1 MRNEVRICGFGGQG
15 VVMAGHVLGKAAA
28 AYDGLTAIQTQSYGP
43 EARGGAARSEV
54 VIADRP
60 IGYPRL
66 LSANILVA
74 MSQEA
79 FRKFKTDLREDA
91 VVIVDPDLVIDHE
104 VDRKTYLV
112 PATRIAEE
120 LGNKIT
126 ANIVMVGALT
136 AITRIVTRE
145 AMIQSVLESVPSR
158 FRDLNQRAFEEGYR
172 AGEAALAQ
180 EQSVTPTATEPAY
193 A

>member
-91 VVIVDPDLVIDHE
+91 IVIVDPDLVIDHE

-126 ANIVMVGALT
+126 ANIVMIGALT
-136 AITRIVTRE
+136 SITGVVTRE

-158 FRDLNQRAFEEGYR
+158 FRDLNRRAFEEGYR

-180 EQSVTPTATEPAY
+180 EQSGRPAPTEPAY

>member
-180 EQSVTPTATEPAY
+180 EQSGTPTATEPAY